1 MRVGYWRGWASSEFL
16 LRERIE
22 DRALLREVM
31 AGHAAISVRGSGADA
46 FQLGDALF
54 DVKTFVFGRAHYP
67 GCIVFI
73 AQREHAAEIFQ

>member
-1 MRVGYWRGWASSEFL
+1 M
-16 LRERIE
+16 
-22 DRALLREVM
+22 
-31 AGHAAISVRGSGADA
+31 RGSGADA

-67 GCIVFI
+67 GYIVVI